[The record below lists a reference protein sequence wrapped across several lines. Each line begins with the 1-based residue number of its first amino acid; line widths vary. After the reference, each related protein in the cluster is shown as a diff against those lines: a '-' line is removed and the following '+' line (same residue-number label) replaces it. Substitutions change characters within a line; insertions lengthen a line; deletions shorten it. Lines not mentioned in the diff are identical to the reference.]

1 MIALLLAIVAAA
13 SPAPAR
19 VQVSA
24 TEFAFALSRTKIKA
38 GPAIVQ
44 LANFGEDEHD
54 LRMRRAGGTRTYA
67 IRGVLPGEATNLR
80 ATLRPGR
87 FTLWCSIADHRKR
100 GMEAT
105 LRVTK

>member
-1 MIALLLAIVAAA
+1 VTALLLAAVVAAA
-13 SPAPAR
+13 PPPAR

-24 TEFAFALSRTKIKA
+24 SEFAFALSRRAIKA

-44 LANFGEDEHD
+44 LANFGEDVHD
-54 LRMRRAGGTRTYA
+54 LRMRRTGGTRTYA
-67 IRGVLPGEATNLR
+67 IGKVLPGDAANLR
-80 ATLRPGR
+80 AKFLPGR

-105 LRVTK
+105 LTVVR